1 MSIEE
6 KIEKTRI
13 AETQIIDNQQKL
25 SYDLRTYSV
34 ERFLEMYK
42 SDLENTENEFVLN
55 NNPKNVWDIE
65 KQSKF
70 IQSVILGVSPI
81 YMVIMVEIPETYK
94 LEIVDGKY
102 YLKTLDDFINNRLGL
117 SKLNILTSLEGFY
130 FTDLSIPRQRKFKN
144 VSLKTVVFS
153 GKDVKMVKNELITQ
167 IFTKQ
172 ENNI

>member
-6 KIEKTRI
+6 KIEKSKI

-25 SYDLRTYSV
+25 DYDLRTYRI
-34 ERFLEMYK
+34 EDFLNIYK
-42 SDLENTENEFVLN
+42 PDLENTENELVLN
-55 NNPKNVWDIE
+55 NNPKNMWDIE

-81 YMVIMVEIPETYK
+81 YTVVMVEIPETYK

-102 YLKTLDDFINNRLGL
+102 YLKTLDNFINNKLEL

-130 FTDLSIPRQRKFKN
+130 FRDLSIPRQRKFKN
-144 VSLKTVVFS
+144 APIKTIVFS